1 MVRPWKAP
9 SVATTW
15 VRPVL
20 RVSLN
25 AASLASAPEL
35 AKKTLPGDPSS
46 DEEALGEAHLRLG
59 GEEVRDVAQGLH
71 LVGDRL
77 DQRRVGVAE
86 GVHGDAAEE
95 VEVLLAVVVP
105 HGRALAPGEHQL
117 GRPEGVHQR
126 LGVARLEVGHFESFF
141 SPGA

>member
-35 AKKTLPGDPSS
+35 AKKTLPGCPEQV
-46 DEEALGEAHLRLG
+46 EEALGKADLRLG
-59 GEEVRDVAQGLH
+59 REEVGDVAQGLH
-71 LVGDRL
+71 LGGDRL
-77 DQRRVGVAE
+77 DQGRVGVAE
-86 GVHGDAAEE
+86 GVHGDAAEQ
-95 VEVLLAVVVP
+95 VEVLLAGVVP
-105 HGRALAPGEHQL
+105 DGCALAAGQHQL

-126 LGVARLEVGHFESFF
+126 IGVAPLEIAHFESFF
-141 SPGA
+141 APGA